1 MLYFLRQVGANAPT
15 IIVRVGYSDRFLQGM
30 NCYAR
35 IQPQNIPS
43 LQTNRVLKQMAFKK
57 GISGNP
63 GGRSGEKIFTDALRL
78 ELNRIDPNDK
88 EKRKK
93 VNRLAEKLVECAIED
108 KQAWAFQQIADR
120 LEGKP
125 VQVVD
130 ATVDDNRTIDQFSDA
145 ELSAILRRRVGVVP
159 VESDE
164 RRPEGEAL
172 N

>member
-1 MLYFLRQVGANAPT
+1 
-15 IIVRVGYSDRFLQGM
+15 
-30 NCYAR
+30 
-35 IQPQNIPS
+35 
-43 LQTNRVLKQMAFKK
+43 MAFKK

-63 GGRSGEKIFTDALRL
+63 GGKSREKIFTDALRL

-88 EKRKK
+88 DKRKK
-93 VNRLAEKLVECAIED
+93 VIKLAEKLVEGAIED
-108 KQAWAFQQIADR
+108 KQRWAFQQIAYR

-130 ATVDDNRTIDQFSDA
+130 ATIDDHRTVHEFSDA
-145 ELSAILRRRVGVVP
+145 ELTAILRRRVGVVA

-164 RRPEGEAL
+164 ERPEGEPL

>member
-1 MLYFLRQVGANAPT
+1 
-15 IIVRVGYSDRFLQGM
+15 
-30 NCYAR
+30 
-35 IQPQNIPS
+35 
-43 LQTNRVLKQMAFKK
+43 MAFKK

-63 GGRSGEKIFTDALRL
+63 GGRSGEKIFADALRL
-78 ELNRIDPNDK
+78 ELNRIDPKDK

-93 VNRLAEKLVECAIED
+93 VNKLAEKLVECAIED
-108 KQAWAFQQIADR
+108 KRSWAFQQIADR

-130 ATVDDNRTIDQFSDA
+130 ATVDDHRTVHEFSDA
-145 ELSAILRRRVGVVP
+145 ELSAMLRRRVGVVP

-164 RRPEGEAL
+164 ERPEGGAL

>member
-1 MLYFLRQVGANAPT
+1 VHHQFLRS
-15 IIVRVGYSDRFLQGM
+15 VRPL
-30 NCYAR
+30 N
-35 IQPQNIPS
+35 PS
-43 LQTNRVLKQMAFKK
+43 
-57 GISGNP
+57 
-63 GGRSGEKIFTDALRL
+63 GRSGEKIFTDALRL

-93 VNRLAEKLVECAIED
+93 VNKLAEKLVEWAIED

-130 ATVDDNRTIDQFSDA
+130 ATVDDHRTVHEFSDA
-145 ELSAILRRRVGVVP
+145 ELSAMLRRRVGGVP
-159 VESDE
+159 VESEEE
-164 RRPEGEAL
+164 RPVGGTL

>member
-1 MLYFLRQVGANAPT
+1 
-15 IIVRVGYSDRFLQGM
+15 
-30 NCYAR
+30 
-35 IQPQNIPS
+35 
-43 LQTNRVLKQMAFKK
+43 MAFKK

-93 VNRLAEKLVECAIED
+93 VNKLAEKLVECAIED
-108 KQAWAFQQIADR
+108 KQSWAFQQIADR

-130 ATVDDNRTIDQFSDA
+130 ATVDDHRTVQEFSDA
-145 ELSAILRRRVGVVP
+145 ELSAILRRRVGAALAD
-159 VESDE
+159 SDE
-164 RRPEGEAL
+164 ERPEDVRL

>member
-1 MLYFLRQVGANAPT
+1 
-15 IIVRVGYSDRFLQGM
+15 
-30 NCYAR
+30 
-35 IQPQNIPS
+35 
-43 LQTNRVLKQMAFKK
+43 MAFQK

-63 GGRSGEKIFTDALRL
+63 GGKSREKIFTDALRL

-88 EKRKK
+88 ERRKK
-93 VNRLAEKLVECAIED
+93 INLLAEKLVECALVD

-130 ATVDDNRTIDQFSDA
+130 ATVDDNRDIQQFSDA
-145 ELSAILRRRVGVVP
+145 ELTAILRRRVGVVA

-164 RRPEGEAL
+164 ERPVGEPL

>member
-1 MLYFLRQVGANAPT
+1 
-15 IIVRVGYSDRFLQGM
+15 
-30 NCYAR
+30 
-35 IQPQNIPS
+35 
-43 LQTNRVLKQMAFKK
+43 MAFKK
-57 GISGNP
+57 GISGNH

-93 VNRLAEKLVECAIED
+93 VNKLAEKLVECAIED

-125 VQVVD
+125 VLVVD
-130 ATVDDNRTIDQFSDA
+130 ATVDDNRTVHQFSDA
-145 ELSAILRRRVGVVP
+145 ELTAILRRRVGVVP

-164 RRPEGEAL
+164 ERSERAAL

>member
-1 MLYFLRQVGANAPT
+1 
-15 IIVRVGYSDRFLQGM
+15 
-30 NCYAR
+30 
-35 IQPQNIPS
+35 
-43 LQTNRVLKQMAFKK
+43 MAFKK

-63 GGRSGEKIFTDALRL
+63 GGKSREKIFTDALRL

-88 EKRKK
+88 DKRKK

-108 KQAWAFQQIADR
+108 KQSWAFQEIADR

-130 ATVDDNRTIDQFSDA
+130 ATVDDHRTLHEFSDA
-145 ELSAILRRRVGVVP
+145 ELTAMLRRRVGVVAE
-159 VESDE
+159 ESE
-164 RRPEGEAL
+164 EERPESEAL

>member
-1 MLYFLRQVGANAPT
+1 
-15 IIVRVGYSDRFLQGM
+15 
-30 NCYAR
+30 
-35 IQPQNIPS
+35 
-43 LQTNRVLKQMAFKK
+43 MAFKK

-93 VNRLAEKLVECAIED
+93 INRLAEKLVECAIED

-120 LEGKP
+120 LEGKAA
-125 VQVVD
+125 QQIDHNVVD
-130 ATVDDNRTIDQFSDA
+130 NREISEFSDA
-145 ELSAILRRRVGVVP
+145 ELSAILRRRVGVLP
-159 VESDE
+159 VESE
-164 RRPEGEAL
+164 EGRPVGGAL